1 MINTKYETSKHTQ
14 AETKDFNISKILIK
28 IFRRALRV
36 SRKSEE
42 FQEELLQ
49 DSTEP
54 EVYKPGC

>member
-1 MINTKYETSKHTQ
+1 MINTKYGTSKHTQ

-42 FQEELLQ
+42 FQEE
-49 DSTEP
+49 
-54 EVYKPGC
+54 VYKPGC